1 MLLAPLLPSCTCQ
14 RSENVD
20 AKKRM
25 SEPPPPDPSVRAASE
40 QLAIDDL
47 TDAKVLDRVMRMEGG
62 EIAARLKS
70 FAFTAE
76 GNLTFGRGE
85 QPAMRSAEKT
95 RVVQG
100 LARADGSDGDFAVEV
115 VTGDG
120 SEQRLAYVN
129 EIFFLKNNN
138 GKWRMSRDP
147 DGERHAYRSD
157 GLAVW
162 KSFYDL
168 FKHALTVEKIG
179 DGRQDGREVVKYRLT
194 VPDRGAQARAMGA
207 KEPPLPVGPDGGPA
221 EEPAEVTRK
230 RMRDRMA
237 KWRERAKPAGGAGE
251 LWIDVETAVPSYL
264 RFDGKLVVGDAPDPA
279 QLAVKLEQRF
289 SEIGKNHQV
298 PMPKDA
304 IEEVRRQKMPVRVRE
319 MLEEG
324 GAVEPLPR
332 DAGPGGAASKVG
344 ATKGGASTGSAAS
357 GGGKQQSK
365 PGELPDDPPDEAPV
379 GPGND
384 PE

>member
-1 MLLAPLLPSCTCQ
+1 MRARRLVIAVALVLVPLAPACTCQ
-14 RSENVD
+14 RPENVE
-20 AKKRM
+20 AKRRM
-25 SEPPPPDPSVRAASE
+25 SEPPPPDPQRAAAGE
-40 QLAIDDL
+40 KIDVDGL
-47 TDAKVLDRVMRMEGG
+47 GDPKVLDRVMRMEGG
-62 EIAARLKS
+62 EIAARLVS
-70 FAFTAE
+70 YAFSAE
-76 GNLTFGRGE
+76 GSLSFGRGE
-85 QPAMRSAEKT
+85 QPGLRSAEKT

-100 LARADGSDGDFAVEV
+100 QPRDDGSDGDFAVEV

-157 GLAVW
+157 ALAVW

-168 FKHALTVEKIG
+168 FKHALTVERLG
-179 DGRQDGREVVKYRLT
+179 SGRHDGREVIKYRLT
-194 VPDRGAQARAMGA
+194 VANREAEARAAGA

-221 EEPAEVTRK
+221 EEPADVKRT

-237 KWRERAKPAGGAGE
+237 KWRERAKPAGGTGE
-251 LWIDVETAVPSYL
+251 IWIDVDTAVPSYV

-279 QLAVKLEQRF
+279 TLAVKLEQRY
-289 SEIGKNHQV
+289 SDIGKNHQI

-304 IEEVRRQKMPVRVRE
+304 IEEVRREKMPVRVRE
-319 MLEEG
+319 ILEDN

-332 DAGPGGAASKVG
+332 DAGPGGAARG
-344 ATKGGASTGSAAS
+344 GKGGKSAKAP
-357 GGGKQQSK
+357 
-365 PGELPDDPPDEAPV
+365 PGELPDDDTE
-379 GPGND
+379 
-384 PE
+384 